1 MDAKGISSISEL
13 PELPPLP
20 DDARAAPQSFR
31 QRIVYG
37 CSTWGLP
44 VFVLV
49 AVVTFVQVLLWNPTG
64 RPPVLWLARHTP
76 TSVPAVVELIAYQ
89 EPNLLVVVEEESTQ
103 SEIYLL
109 DTRNPGHKQPIAPSQ
124 AFSETAPAWSE
135 GGQVLAFVSNRVG
148 GVRQVFIMT
157 DDVITQ
163 VTGTT
168 ARLPEELSIPADT
181 PLVWSPDGCHLALLA
196 EGETE
201 SNHTFRELVIVAT
214 DGSRI
219 ARLTYDQA
227 YVGSPTWVASDRLAY
242 TLATP
247 DGTVRV
253 RLTNL
258 TGTEVIDLLER

>member
-1 MDAKGISSISEL
+1 MDAEEINSTPGL
-13 PELPPLP
+13 PELAPLP
-20 DDARAAPQSFR
+20 DDARATPQSFR
-31 QRIVYG
+31 QRLVYG

-44 VFVLV
+44 VFVAL
-49 AVVTFVQVLLWNPTG
+49 AVIIFIQVLLWNRTG
-64 RPPVLWLARHTP
+64 RPPVLWPARHTP
-76 TSVPAVVELIAYQ
+76 TPVPAVVELIAYQ
-89 EPNLLVVVEEESTQ
+89 EPNLLVVVEESTQ

-124 AFSETAPAWSE
+124 AFSETAPVWFGE
-135 GGQVLAFVSNRVG
+135 GQMLAFVSNRIG
-148 GVRQVFIMT
+148 GVNQVFIMT
-157 DDVITQ
+157 GDVITQ

-181 PLVWSPDGCHLALLA
+181 PLVWSPNGHHLALLA

-201 SNHTFRELVIVAT
+201 SNHTFRELVVVAT
-214 DGSRI
+214 DGSRV

-227 YVGSPTWVASDRLAY
+227 CVGSPIWVTSDRLAY

-258 TGTEVIDLLER
+258 AGTEVIDLLER